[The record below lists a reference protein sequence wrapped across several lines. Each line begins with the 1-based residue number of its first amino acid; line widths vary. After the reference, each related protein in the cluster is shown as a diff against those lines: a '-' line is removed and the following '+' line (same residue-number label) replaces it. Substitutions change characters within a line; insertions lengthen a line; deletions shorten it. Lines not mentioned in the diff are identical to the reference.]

1 MGVDKTRENII
12 VDIDAKNVTFKEYQV
27 YKDKDE
33 AGVKRLYL
41 KISYSYEDNLGN
53 KKGLV
58 IPKIELPFRSD
69 LLPHIV
75 GEDVSTLWQN
85 HPRYFIKTRE
95 SGLECEE
102 VEEVTVT
109 GENGEPVK
117 CKNAAF
123 VEAIRERA
131 VKKMTLS
138 EIEEK
143 LGYKVELI
151 SEKEN

>member
-1 MGVDKTRENII
+1 MNP
-12 VDIDAKNVTFKEYQV
+12 IDAKNVKLEWCLV
-27 YKDKDE
+27 YEDKDE
-33 AGVKRLYL
+33 FGVERLYL
-41 KISYSYEDNLGN
+41 RISYSYEDNFGN
-53 KKGLV
+53 KKELV

-75 GEDVSTLWQN
+75 EDVSTPWQN

-95 SGLECEE
+95 SGLECEK
-102 VEEVTVT
+102 VEEVIVA

-117 CKNAAF
+117 CKNTAF

-151 SEKEN
+151 SKKEN

>member
-1 MGVDKTRENII
+1 MNLIDEKNDKLEWCL
-12 VDIDAKNVTFKEYQV
+12 V
-27 YKDKDE
+27 YKDKDKF
-33 AGVKRLYL
+33 GVERLYL
-41 KISYSYEDNLGN
+41 RISYSYEDNLGN
-53 KKGLV
+53 KKELV
-58 IPKIELPFRSD
+58 IPKIELPFRCD

-75 GEDVSTLWQN
+75 EEDVSTLWQN

-95 SGLECEE
+95 SGLECEK
-102 VEEVTVT
+102 VEEVTVA

-117 CKNAAF
+117 CKNTAF

-151 SEKEN
+151 SKKEN

>member
-1 MGVDKTRENII
+1 MGIQKIGDNII

-33 AGVKRLYL
+33 VGVKRLYL
-41 KISYSYEDNLGN
+41 KISYSYEDNFEN
-53 KKGLV
+53 KKELV

-69 LLPHIV
+69 LLPLIV
-75 GEDVSTLWQN
+75 EEEASTLWQN
-85 HPRYFIKTRE
+85 HRRYFIKTRE
-95 SGLECEE
+95 SGLECEK

-109 GENGEPVK
+109 GENGESVK

-123 VEAIRERA
+123 VDVMQERA